1 MASQLKVARLERSG
15 KRPRLTACGADSEQ
29 PVTLAAMARLLRWGA
44 AAALCLACSPF
55 PESFQEVQMNAVV
68 KLLVDPQV
76 SLIDAV
82 ADGAGQPGELPG
94 GFRWTHK
101 EGERNAPQDLPAG
114 GVLVIAADRRMAH
127 RAAAAL
133 VRAGNQ
139 PVYVFIPKN
148 AEERSSLYALAL
160 RTEEAI
166 RGEDS

>member
-1 MASQLKVARLERSG
+1 
-15 KRPRLTACGADSEQ
+15 
-29 PVTLAAMARLLRWGA
+29 MARLLRWGA

-68 KLLVDPQV
+68 KLLVNPQV

-101 EGERNAPQDLPAG
+101 EGEPKAPQDLPAG
-114 GVLVIAADRRMAH
+114 GVLVIAADRRTAH

-160 RTEEAI
+160 QTEEAI